1 MSEWGDAVE
10 VSVLRRRREALTLSN
25 AAVRT
30 KKKKKNQK
38 REMTCGFG
46 KRSVTGDLN

>member
-30 KKKKKNQK
+30 KKKKKSEK
-38 REMTCGFG
+38 RN
-46 KRSVTGDLN
+46 DLWIWQEVSHW